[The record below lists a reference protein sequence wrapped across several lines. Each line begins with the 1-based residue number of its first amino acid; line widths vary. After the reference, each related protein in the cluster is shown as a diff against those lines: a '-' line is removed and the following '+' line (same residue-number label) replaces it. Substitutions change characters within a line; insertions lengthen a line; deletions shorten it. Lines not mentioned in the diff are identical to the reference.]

1 MKASEIWSNLCFYGR
16 CLKVVC
22 QEWWRKIF
30 AVALVMLACGCLSV
44 VRIPLCNEQVSD
56 EGEVTN
62 RVWTSF
68 CDEVPGMRVYPT
80 VKMRCRVTAEWL
92 KPIPPDAKGK
102 RLHQMRMFK
111 HWGWIPLG
119 VVWMTAPF
127 DAAID
132 TVFLPYDL
140 YVVKSKEGK

>member
-1 MKASEIWSNLCFYGR
+1 MKKAYRITILFFAA
-16 CLKVVC
+16 L
-22 QEWWRKIF
+22 IF
-30 AVALVMLACGCLSV
+30 GGCLSV
-44 VRIPLCNEQVSD
+44 VRIPLCYEKVSD

-68 CDEVPGMRVYPT
+68 CDDVPGMRVYPT

-92 KPIPPDAKGK
+92 KPIPPEAKGR
-102 RLHQMRMFK
+102 RLREMRMFK

-119 VVWMTAPF
+119 IVWITAPF

-132 TVFLPYDL
+132 TAFLPWDL
-140 YVVKSKEGK
+140 YCAKGKEGN

>member
-1 MKASEIWSNLCFYGR
+1 MKWLIPS
-16 CLKVVC
+16 
-22 QEWWRKIF
+22 
-30 AVALVMLACGCLSV
+30 VALTLLCGCLSV
-44 VRIPLCNEQVSD
+44 VRIPLCYEKVSD

-80 VKMRCRVTAEWL
+80 VKMRCRVTAERWA
-92 KPIPPDAKGK
+92 PIPADLKGEKLRDA
-102 RLHQMRMFK
+102 RMFK
-111 HWGWIPLG
+111 CWGWIPLS
-119 VVWMTAPF
+119 VIWLTAPV

-140 YVVKSKEGK
+140 YVVKSKEDK

>member
-1 MKASEIWSNLCFYGR
+1 MRW
-16 CLKVVC
+16 
-22 QEWWRKIF
+22 
-30 AVALVMLACGCLSV
+30 LVSISVLTLLCGCLSV

-68 CDEVPGMRVYPT
+68 CDKVPGMRVYPT

-92 KPIPPDAKGK
+92 KPIPPEAKGE
-102 RLHQMRMFK
+102 RLREMRMFK
-111 HWGWIPLG
+111 CWGWIPLS
-119 VVWMTAPF
+119 VIWLTAPV

-140 YVVKSKEGK
+140 HVVKSKEDK

>member
-1 MKASEIWSNLCFYGR
+1 MCDRDHKEGSEVKWLVTI
-16 CLKVVC
+16 
-22 QEWWRKIF
+22 
-30 AVALVMLACGCLSV
+30 AVLTLLCGCLSV

-68 CDEVPGMRVYPT
+68 CDEVPWMRVYPT

-92 KPIPPDAKGK
+92 KPIPPEAKGK
-102 RLHQMRMFK
+102 RLREMRMFK

-119 VVWMTAPF
+119 VIWLTAPF
-127 DAAID
+127 DSAID
-132 TVFLPYDL
+132 TAFLPLDL
-140 YVVKSKEGK
+140 YCRKEAK

>member
-1 MKASEIWSNLCFYGR
+1 MDEKKEASPQNVGCI
-16 CLKVVC
+16 
-22 QEWWRKIF
+22 I
-30 AVALVMLACGCLSV
+30 AVIGAIIAAIGASLMSGCLSV

-68 CDEVPGMRVYPT
+68 CDKVPGMRVYPT

-92 KPIPPDAKGK
+92 KPIPADLKGEKLRDA
-102 RLHQMRMFK
+102 RMFK
-111 HWGWIPLG
+111 CCGWIPLS
-119 VVWMTAPF
+119 VVWLTAPF

-140 YVVKSKEGK
+140 YVVKSKEDK